1 MMPGPVSTDIELQ
14 LRRLI
19 LALLA
24 LGLAGV
30 GVELVALGHFEDP
43 LQLVPLGLIAGA
55 LGVIAWHAVA
65 GRRNS
70 LRALRV
76 IALLLMVSGGAGVFF
91 HYRGNM
97 EFQLDTNPDLSGWP
111 LFAKILHA
119 KAPPALAPGVMAQL
133 GLLGLIY
140 TFRHLASRL
149 KP

>member
-30 GVELVALGHFEDP
+30 GVELVALGHYEDP
-43 LQLVPLGLIAGA
+43 LQLVPLGLIAAA

-140 TFRHLASRL
+140 TFRHPASRL